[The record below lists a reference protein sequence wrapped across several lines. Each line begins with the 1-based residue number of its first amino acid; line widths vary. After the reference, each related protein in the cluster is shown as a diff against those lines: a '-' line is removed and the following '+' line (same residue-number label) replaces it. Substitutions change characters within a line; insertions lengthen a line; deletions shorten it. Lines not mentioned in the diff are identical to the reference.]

1 MKVIC
6 EKVPSIPLD
15 RQPHKAMGKILN
27 FSILMENPKSYLGGW
42 LEGKVSQWL
51 YRVVFLTARPPKK
64 TKKKQARKLQDAQ
77 AEKLTSLQA
86 NKLTTW

>member
-51 YRVVFLTARPPKK
+51 YRVVFLTAPPQ
-64 TKKKQARKLQDAQ
+64 KKQKKNKLASSKMRKLKSWQ
-77 AEKLTSLQA
+77 AYKLT
-86 NKLTTW
+86 N